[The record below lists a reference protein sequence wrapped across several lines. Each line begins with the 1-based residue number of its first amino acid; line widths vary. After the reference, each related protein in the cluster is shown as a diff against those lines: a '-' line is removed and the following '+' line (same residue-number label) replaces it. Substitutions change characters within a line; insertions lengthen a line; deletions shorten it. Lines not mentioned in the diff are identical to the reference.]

1 MFISGQAENK
11 NNAFVLNNRALFYT
25 SRMKNRV
32 KEFRKKKKMTQ
43 TELADAVGTSM
54 RNIQF
59 IEKGER
65 GLERWIEPIAK
76 ALGVLKRDLIDEV
89 SSEEIASLPDVLEK
103 PSEGIAIHI
112 LDRLNPE
119 ELNRVLSRYGDR
131 ICFGARQAGKARTVK
146 TAKKNR

>member
-25 SRMKNRV
+25 PRMKNRV
-32 KEFRKKKKMTQ
+32 KEFRKKKKLTQ
-43 TELADAVGTSM
+43 TELAEKVGTSM
-54 RNIQF
+54 RNIQY

-65 GLERWIEPIAK
+65 GLESWMEPIAK

-89 SSEEIASLPDVLEK
+89 NPEEIASLPSVLEK

-119 ELNRVLSRYGDR
+119 ELERVLSRYGDR
-131 ICFGARQAGKARTVK
+131 ICSRPRQTGKARTVK
-146 TAKKNR
+146 AAKKN